1 MPLSSLLVATCL
13 ITIILAVSTRVLPTP
28 AKAAEEAARA
38 LRQAQRRANQK
49 HDALIGRLEVARNA
63 WSGVYTDP
71 SEGRPISILLEIKII
86 DQMLIRAE
94 AAKAEVEAALQR
106 HARAKTAELRKL
118 HSRVWKQI
126 TILNVCL
133 LDADESLSRLRWLT
147 AHMAD
152 NQTDIRTESIDQ
164 ADIRTATAGS
174 HR

>member
-1 MPLSSLLVATCL
+1 MPLSSLLVASCL

-49 HDALIGRLEVARNA
+49 HDALVGRLEVARNA
-63 WSGVYTDP
+63 WSTMYADP
-71 SEGRPISILLEIKII
+71 SEGRSISTLLEIKII
-86 DQMLIRAE
+86 DQMLSRAE
-94 AAKAEVEAALQR
+94 TAKAEVESTLQR
-106 HARAKTAELRKL
+106 PARTKIAEIRKL

-133 LDADESLSRLRWLT
+133 LDADESLARLRWLT

-152 NQTDIRTESIDQ
+152 NQIDIRTEGVDQ
-164 ADIRTATAGS
+164 TDVRAAVASARQ
-174 HR
+174 

>member
-1 MPLSSLLVATCL
+1 MPLSSLMVAGCL

-49 HDALIGRLEVARNA
+49 HDALVGRLEVARNA
-63 WSGVYTDP
+63 WSALYADP
-71 SEGRPISILLEIKII
+71 SEGQPISILLEIKII
-86 DQMLIRAE
+86 DQMLSRAE
-94 AAKAEVEAALQR
+94 TAKTEVEATLQR

-147 AHMAD
+147 THMAD
-152 NQTDIRTESIDQ
+152 NQTDIRTENVDQ
-164 ADIRTATAGS
+164 AEIRTAAAS
-174 HR
+174 SRR